1 MKILFAVLCGLA
13 LGAGGMFAW
22 TWWYFKD
29 VFR

>member
-1 MKILFAVLCGLA
+1 MKILAAILCGVA

-29 VFR
+29 MFR